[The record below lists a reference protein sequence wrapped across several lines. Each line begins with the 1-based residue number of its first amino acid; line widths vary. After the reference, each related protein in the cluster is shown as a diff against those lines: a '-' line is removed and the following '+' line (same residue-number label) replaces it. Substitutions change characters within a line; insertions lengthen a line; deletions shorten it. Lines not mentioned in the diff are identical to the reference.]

1 MPERAFLVLENLR
14 RLTLFLVEYSLLIV
28 MELGEPEATVLA
40 SAAGSFVFWETGVPE
55 LGWVAEL
62 ETATEETALL
72 PTGTSGLLVL
82 LGVSGVR
89 EF

>member
-28 MELGEPEATVLA
+28 MELAEPEAPVLV
-40 SAAGSFVFWETGVPE
+40 SAAGSLVFWETGVPE

-62 ETATEETALL
+62 ETALL
-72 PTGTSGLLVL
+72 PAGTSSLLVL
-82 LGVSGVR
+82 LGVSGIR